1 MKEKI
6 ENILIEVSAWMMAC
20 ALFGFVL
27 FFLFG
32 CTKTEYI
39 TVEKVRMDTAF
50 IMKWQKD
57 SVWLHDS
64 VYITEKGDTVRI
76 EKWHTKYIEKVLR
89 DTAYIATHDTVPQP
103 VPVIKM
109 VPAELSWWQKIRLI
123 LGDFV
128 MLAIL
133 GLAVYWGLRFLKAY
147 KLF

>member
-1 MKEKI
+1 MKEKVI
-6 ENILIEVSAWMMAC
+6 NILVEVCAWMGAF
-20 ALFGFVL
+20 AFYGFIL

-39 TVEKVRMDTAF
+39 TVEKVMTDTAF

-64 VYITEKGDTVRI
+64 VYVTEKGDTVRI

-109 VPAELSWWQKIRLI
+109 VPAELSWWQRLRLI

-128 MLAIL
+128 LLAII
-133 GLAVYWGLRFLKAY
+133 GLVGYWGWRMY
-147 KLF
+147 KVYKTF